1 MARERTTGN
10 GRSGSAS
17 RKSAPPER
25 VNDEDRREGS
35 GGEQASKSFSS
46 SKADSLS
53 SGLYLV
59 ATPIGNAADISL
71 RALSVLAAADVIACE
86 DTRVTSRL
94 LAIHGIS
101 RPLVRY
107 DEHTAHSSGP
117 ALLRRIVAGERVALV
132 SDAGMPLVSD
142 PGGQLVREC
151 IDADLPVTAVPGA
164 SSVLTALALSG
175 LPAER
180 FLFAGFLATRAAARR
195 RELTELVRVPATL
208 VLMKSPQRLA
218 ASLADMYDILGDRPA
233 AIARELTKLFEEVR
247 RGSLSALA
255 AHYAEAGRPKGEVTL
270 VIGPPSKS
278 PPIAEDEADRLL
290 ADALARLSARDAVA
304 EVAAVTGL
312 SRRLLYARALAI
324 KDQAE

>member
-1 MARERTTGN
+1 M
-10 GRSGSAS
+10 
-17 RKSAPPER
+17 
-25 VNDEDRREGS
+25 NDENRSEGS
-35 GGEQASKSFSS
+35 EGEQASKSFSS
-46 SKADSLS
+46 SKVASLS

-94 LAIHGIS
+94 LAVHGIS

-107 DEHTAHSSGP
+107 DEHTAQTSGP

-142 PGGQLVREC
+142 PGSRLVREC
-151 IDADLPVTAVPGA
+151 IDADLPVTAIPGA

-208 VLMKSPQRLA
+208 VLMESPQRLA
-218 ASLADMYDILGDRPA
+218 ASLADMHDILGDRPA
-233 AIARELTKLFEEVR
+233 AVARELTKLFEEVR

-255 AHYAEAGRPKGEVTL
+255 AHYAEAGPPKGEVTL
-270 VIGPPSKS
+270 VIGPPSES

-304 EVAAVTGL
+304 EVAATTGL

-324 KDQAE
+324 KGQAE